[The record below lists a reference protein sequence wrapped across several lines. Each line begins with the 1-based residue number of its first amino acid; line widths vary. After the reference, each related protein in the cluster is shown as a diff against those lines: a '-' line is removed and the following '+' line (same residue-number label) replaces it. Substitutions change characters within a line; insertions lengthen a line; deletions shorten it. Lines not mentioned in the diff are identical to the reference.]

1 MTVNQQEWLEALARF
16 RDRGEACCQV
26 VVTGVKGSAP
36 REVGARM
43 IVSGGKLAWG
53 TIGGGQLEHLA
64 IQKASELVTSGRAA
78 SLTEAVPLSEKAGQ
92 CCGGEVTLF
101 FESFVWTRQ
110 RLVIFGCGHVAQAI
124 AGLADYM
131 GLDVQLIDSRS
142 RDEVEP
148 ALPEDPPFDLLFID
162 APEEEVDTIPPDSLL
177 LVMTHSHAI
186 DQAVIARAMARGTF
200 PYVGLIGSDRKW
212 ARFRR
217 RLEQRG
223 FEAGQLDA
231 VTCPIGLSKSSKE
244 PRKIALSV
252 AAEIVE
258 VTGRLAGEPRG

>member
-1 MTVNQQEWLEALARF
+1 MNQQEWLEALARF
-16 RDRGEACCQV
+16 RDEGRSCCQV

-43 IVSGGKLAWG
+43 IVADGKLAWG

-64 IQKASELVTSGRAA
+64 IQRACELLEAGGAATVTE
-78 SLTEAVPLSEKAGQ
+78 TVPLSEKAGQ
-92 CCGGEVTLF
+92 CCGGEVSLF
-101 FESFVWTRQ
+101 LESFSWTRR

-142 RDEVEP
+142 AEDVEP
-148 ALPEDPPFDLLFID
+148 PLPEPRPYEVLFID
-162 APEEEVDTIPPDSLL
+162 APEEEVDSIPADSLL
-177 LVMTHSHAI
+177 LVMTHSHSI
-186 DQAVIARAMARGTF
+186 DQDVIARALRRGTF
-200 PYVGLIGSDRKW
+200 PYIGLIGSDRKW
-212 ARFRR
+212 IRFKQ

-223 FEAGQLDA
+223 ATAEQLA
-231 VTCPIGLSKSSKE
+231 SVTCPIGLSKGSKE

-258 VTGRLAGEPRG
+258 VAERLAVGKGA